1 MNHHPIILLHGWGF
15 SSQLWQPLMQNL
27 HAQGCEAVYA
37 IDLPGFGT
45 AFHEPC
51 ESLDQVLEYIAEQLP
66 EKSVLCGWSLGGMLA
81 LQMAARHPE
90 KVAAIITIGSNLHFT
105 DENNITKAS
114 DWPGMPAA
122 DYQQFCQRFA
132 AQPEKTWHRFLQLQ
146 TKGDSNAGQAA
157 DALDS
162 LADYSVIHPATAGKM
177 LQLLG
182 EIDNRTAF
190 EKLLIPGLH
199 VLAERDVITPV
210 AIAALLRQINS
221 GQAIKILPDAG
232 HALPVSQPDVLAVLI
247 VDFLVQKKQ
256 AQKKSVVVKPRVAE
270 SFSRAAD
277 SYDSAAQL
285 QRNIG
290 TALLAT
296 LPASMTG
303 TVLDIGCGTGFVTGQ
318 LLQKYASSI
327 DVVAL
332 DFAAG
337 MLDRTHQQYASAL
350 CVQADMEYPPFAD
363 NSASWIVSNLALQW
377 ASDVT
382 KCFQQWRRVLQPDGH
397 LLFATFLPGTL
408 RELESSWQAVDES
421 VHVNHFVEKTVLVSA
436 LQNAG
441 FASVE
446 AVCATHTLYYSELA
460 ELTRELKSIGARNM
474 NHGQPAGLTGKR
486 RWQQLQ
492 AAYEALRSARG
503 LPATYE
509 VLYVSAC

>member
-1 MNHHPIILLHGWGF
+1 MNHHPIMLLHGWGF
-15 SSQLWQPLMQNL
+15 SSQLWQPLMQSL
-27 HAQGCEAVYA
+27 HAQGYEAVYA

-45 AFHEPC
+45 AFHESC

-90 KVAAIITIGSNLHFT
+90 KVAAIITIGSNLYFT
-105 DENNITKAS
+105 EAN
-114 DWPGMPAA
+114 DWPGMPTA

-132 AQPEKTWHRFLQLQ
+132 AQPEKTWQRFLQLQ

-162 LADYSVIHPATAGKM
+162 LADYSAIHPATAEKM
-177 LQLLG
+177 LRLLG
-182 EIDNRTAF
+182 EIDNRPLFKNLAM
-190 EKLLIPGLH
+190 PGLH
-199 VLAERDVITPV
+199 LLAEQDAITPV
-210 AIAALLRQINS
+210 AIASLLQKMNPE
-221 GQAIKILPDAG
+221 QQIKILADSG
-232 HALPVSQPDVLAVLI
+232 HAAPVSQPGVLAACI
-247 VDFLVQKKQ
+247 VEFLFQKKLSE
-256 AQKKSVVVKPRVAE
+256 KKPTVAKLRVAE
-270 SFSRAAD
+270 SFSRAAS
-277 SYDSAAQL
+277 SYDAAAQL

-290 TALLAT
+290 AALLAT
-296 LPASMTG
+296 LPESITG
-303 TVLDIGCGTGFVTGQ
+303 TVLDVGCGTGFITGQ
-318 LLQKYASSI
+318 LLEKYDGSV
-327 DVVAL
+327 DMVAL

-337 MLDRTHQQYASAL
+337 MLDRTHQQYVSAL
-350 CVQADMEYPPFAD
+350 CVQADMESLPFAD
-363 NSASWIVSNLALQW
+363 NSAHWIVSNLALQW
-377 ASDVT
+377 ASDVAQ
-382 KCFQQWRRVLQPDGH
+382 CFQQWRRVLQPDGH
-397 LLFATFLPGTL
+397 LLFSTFLPGTL

-421 VHVNHFVEKTVLVSA
+421 VHVNHFVEKAALVSA

-446 AVCATHTLYYSELA
+446 TVCATHTLYYPELA

-474 NHGQPAGLTGKR
+474 NHGQPTGLTGKR

-492 AAYEALRSARG
+492 AAYEALRAARG